1 MNKAYI
7 VLIAAAVV
15 VGVVGWMQWF
25 DDEPAHSDDA
35 AGTLKIPTFSAEAEA
50 GQALFEENCMTCHGR
65 HATGSDQGPPLVH
78 RIYEPNHHADIS
90 FRLAVRNG
98 VRAHHWPFGNMA
110 PVEGVSDVAWRR
122 RDQDHALRARASASQ
137 RHPVSRYPGRFRPET
152 TLAGRE
158 SHRGRGGS
166 QPAKP
171 PPHPPATALP
181 LASAAPGPLG
191 LRHE

>member
-1 MNKAYI
+1 MNRAYI

-110 PVEGVSDVAWRR
+110 PVEGVSDDDVIKITRYVR
-122 RDQDHALRARASASQ
+122 ELQRANGIQ
-137 RHPVSRYPGRFRPET
+137 
-152 TLAGRE
+152 
-158 SHRGRGGS
+158 
-166 QPAKP
+166 
-171 PPHPPATALP
+171 
-181 LASAAPGPLG
+181 
-191 LRHE
+191 

>member
-78 RIYEPNHHADIS
+78 RIYEPNHHGDMS

-110 PVEGVSDVAWRR
+110 PVEGVSRRR
-122 RDQDHALRARASASQ
+122 RDQDHALRARACRRPTASFET
-137 RHPVSRYPGRFRPET
+137 VPGPIPPRND
-152 TLAGRE
+152 LAGRE
-158 SHRGRGGS
+158 SHRGRGDS

-171 PPHPPATALP
+171 PPLPPATALP